1 MSHEYSK
8 VFPKVSILIPTYN
21 RPAYFE
27 LALQSALAQNYPN
40 LEIIVGDDSTN
51 EETEQLIKPYLEQH
65 PHLIYYKNPQNLGQ
79 FENDL
84 KLLEHANGEYINFLM
99 DDDLFHPDKI
109 SRMMVYFIQDHQEEI
124 ALVTSKR
131 AIINEA
137 GIIQPDIMET
147 NIGFTQ
153 DTILD
158 GHDMIDMLVGLQWGN
173 FIGEPTTVLFR
184 KKYLTEQFGSLLGR
198 KYVCTVDM
206 ASWIVLLRNGKG
218 VYMTDT
224 LSYFRMHAAQQ
235 INNRHIIISGSID
248 LVHLIL
254 QVPSLGYLEAKDKLM
269 MGYINT
275 LRFIHGALCVT
286 DPDQVAD
293 DTLEL
298 RSYRE
303 RIVAKLFEVT
313 KVEPQ

>member
-1 MSHEYSK
+1 M
-8 VFPKVSILIPTYN
+8 
-21 RPAYFE
+21 
-27 LALQSALAQNYPN
+27 
-40 LEIIVGDDSTN
+40 
-51 EETEQLIKPYLEQH
+51 EQH

-79 FENDL
+79 L
-84 KLLEHANGEYINFLM
+84 
-99 DDDLFHPDKI
+99 DDDLFYSDKI
-109 SRMMVYFIQDHQEEI
+109 SRMMVYFLQDPQEEI

-147 NIGFTQ
+147 KTGFTQ

-158 GHDMIDMLVGLQWGN
+158 GHDMIDMLVGLRWGN

-184 KKYLTEQFGSLLGR
+184 KKYLTEPFGSLFGR

-235 INNRHIIISGSID
+235 INNRHITISGSID

-254 QVPSLGYLEAKDKLM
+254 QVPSLGYLEAKDKLTM
-269 MGYINT
+269 AYINT
-275 LRFIHGALCVT
+275 LRFIHGALCIT

-298 RSYRE
+298 RSCRE
-303 RIVAKLFEVT
+303 
-313 KVEPQ
+313 